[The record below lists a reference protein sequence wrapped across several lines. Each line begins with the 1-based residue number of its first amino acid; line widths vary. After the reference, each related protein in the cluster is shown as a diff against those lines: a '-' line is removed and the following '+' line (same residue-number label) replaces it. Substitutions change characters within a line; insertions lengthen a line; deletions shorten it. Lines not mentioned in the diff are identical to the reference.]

1 MVYKTD
7 YHMHSRY
14 SDGRS
19 EPEDYVATAIIQGFN
34 EIGFSEHITLF
45 RGPQQ
50 WVMDP
55 SKIPSYL
62 EHILKLEKNNRAI
75 KIRKGLEVDYFPGK
89 EKELQSFLEPLHLD
103 YIIGSVHYQGDQTVD
118 VGPEFYEGRDIDSLF
133 EKYFDTVCSAASSGL
148 FDIIGHCD
156 LIRIYGYRPKNNPEP
171 LYRKLASVMKE
182 NNVAFEINTNGRNR
196 PFADFY
202 PDRRFLHIF
211 QEMNVPVCVNSDAHM
226 PSRIG
231 QYFEE
236 AYDLLR
242 YSGYTEMAVFEN
254 RIRKMIPF

>member
-1 MVYKTD
+1 
-7 YHMHSRY
+7 
-14 SDGRS
+14 
-19 EPEDYVATAIIQGFN
+19 
-34 EIGFSEHITLF
+34 
-45 RGPQQ
+45 
-50 WVMDP
+50 
-55 SKIPSYL
+55 
-62 EHILKLEKNNRAI
+62 
-75 KIRKGLEVDYFPGK
+75 
-89 EKELQSFLEPLHLD
+89 
-103 YIIGSVHYQGDQTVD
+103 
-118 VGPEFYEGRDIDSLF
+118 
-133 EKYFDTVCSAASSGL
+133 
-148 FDIIGHCD
+148 
-156 LIRIYGYRPKNNPEP
+156 
-171 LYRKLASVMKE
+171 MKE

-202 PDRRFLHIF
+202 PDRRFLHVF